1 MTTKPSRS
9 VAIAS
14 CSTQQEA
21 EFLKNLLEANGVKSM
36 ISADDYVGLPLLTS
50 GGVQLLVLED
60 VAAFAQEV
68 LEEADS

>member
-1 MTTKPSRS
+1 MNADDKY
-9 VAIAS
+9 AIAARGLRK
-14 CSTQQEA
+14 TYA
-21 EFLKNLLEANGVKSM
+21 AAGNAPR
-36 ISADDYVGLPLLTS
+36 ADDYVGLPLLTS